1 MAAYGFGAKN
11 KYSDTTLELFALVS
25 AVFYIENTF
34 DSFSPRSM
42 VVSSLKPVHNGT
54 TSMLVKCAS
63 HWSVVLV
70 QNGNEKS
77 LWPTCEGFSGVID
90 AYRKSLETYELY
102 GPTNFAPI
110 VRYVRG

>member
-25 AVFYIENTF
+25 AVFCIEKTF
-34 DSFSPRSM
+34 KRFSPRSTF
-42 VVSSLKPVHNGT
+42 VSSLKPGAQRYNN
-54 TSMLVKCAS
+54 MFVKCAN
-63 HWSVVLV
+63 HWSIVLV

-110 VRYVRG
+110 IRYVRG